1 MVPSMSNGAN
11 EARRAQAAWSAG
23 RRMIARREPPC
34 YRVAET
40 GDGSTVHVIEL
51 PWLGPIRASRTS
63 ARDRARE
70 AIAAWLDVAPNAF
83 DVELE

>member
-1 MVPSMSNGAN
+1 MSTGAN

-23 RRMIARREPPC
+23 RRMTARREPPC

-51 PWLGPIRASRTS
+51 PWLVPIRATRSS

-70 AIAAWLDVAPNAF
+70 AIAVWLEVAPDTF
-83 DVELE
+83 DIELE